1 MNRKQFTTLLILLV
15 ILGGAGWL
23 LHKKNDTSWQATDAG
38 LGQKLL
44 GNNFAINDVAEIS
57 IKQGTNA
64 VDLVKKDDVWQV
76 RERDGYA
83 ANFTEISDF
92 LIKARDLKIV
102 QSEEVGSSA
111 LPRLELAASGQ
122 GTNSGTLL
130 DLKNKD
136 GKAIKSLVLGKKHT
150 RKPQG
155 SQAAMFGEDGFPDG
169 RYVMLAGDS
178 HDALLVADALSSLEP
193 KPEAWLN
200 KDFFRV
206 EKPRVIS
213 VAFPTVTNS
222 WKLSRDSETNEWKLA
237 GAKPEE
243 KLDTSKTYGVAN
255 PFSSPSF
262 NDVLPVNSKPEENG
276 LDKFTTVTVETF
288 DGFTYNV
295 KIGKKSGE
303 NYPIAMTVGANF
315 PKERVPGKDEKPEQ
329 KDTLDKVFN
338 ENEKKL
344 EDKLKQEKAFEKWT
358 YLVPTWTVDPILKDR
373 KDLLVEK
380 KDETKTAAAEKTEIA
395 PPEQKP

>member
-1 MNRKQFTTLLILLV
+1 MTRKQFTTLLVLLIV
-15 ILGGAGWL
+15 LGGAGWL
-23 LHKKNDTSWQATDAG
+23 LHKRNDTAWQATDAG

-76 RERDGYA
+76 RERDGYP

-92 LIKARDLKIV
+92 LIKARDLKII
-102 QSEEVGSSA
+102 QSEEVGPSA
-111 LPRLELAASGQ
+111 LPRLELATTG

-155 SQAAMFGEDGFPDG
+155 NQAAMFGEDGFPDG
-169 RYVMLAGDS
+169 RYVMLAADS
-178 HDALLVADALSSLEP
+178 HNALLVADALSSLEP

-213 VAFPTVTNS
+213 VAF
-222 WKLSRDSETNEWKLA
+222 
-237 GAKPEE
+237 
-243 KLDTSKTYGVAN
+243 
-255 PFSSPSF
+255 
-262 NDVLPVNSKPEENG
+262 
-276 LDKFTTVTVETF
+276 
-288 DGFTYNV
+288 
-295 KIGKKSGE
+295 
-303 NYPIAMTVGANF
+303 
-315 PKERVPGKDEKPEQ
+315 
-329 KDTLDKVFN
+329 
-338 ENEKKL
+338 
-344 EDKLKQEKAFEKWT
+344 
-358 YLVPTWTVDPILKDR
+358 
-373 KDLLVEK
+373 
-380 KDETKTAAAEKTEIA
+380 
-395 PPEQKP
+395 